1 MVKPEAFLWGRQ
13 FEKLFHF
20 LSRQEIRVEH
30 IIVMATC
37 TVGRILE
44 FFIKVAI
51 TTLKFNVG
59 IAEFQPCHL
68 VVEVTIEPIGVTIN
82 AGRLKWV

>member
-1 MVKPEAFLWGRQ
+1 
-13 FEKLFHF
+13 
-20 LSRQEIRVEH
+20 
-30 IIVMATC
+30 MATC